1 MLRLSKWIF
10 WGLVALIALWQL
22 PWCYNFLTAKSYSTP
37 FTLYSSVADD
47 FAILARGEDKQMCY
61 TDRSGRNY
69 TEEQFDSI
77 LPTFYYRQLVTDDRF
92 PDSICGVAVTPRLIQ
107 QNNFTIRF
115 NPSDVNKAQ
124 IGLQQLL
131 ESMSGRVD
139 LELPDDVFR
148 VTDQGIEFVKMA
160 TNSLDEE
167 KSDRFTEM
175 MLRKGFRFPAH
186 HLSGNPTDRKEYDE
200 GYVLLDADRRLFHL
214 KQTKGR
220 PYVRAIELP
229 EEMTAERLYIT
240 EFPSRRTLCFVVDA
254 DGGFWV
260 VERDY
265 RVVKTGIP
273 SFTPERESML
283 IFGNLFDWTVKISD
297 SRAERY
303 YALDGNDYHL
313 IDTMSHPLPQRGIRG
328 LKFTSSKDKFVKPRL
343 H

>member
-1 MLRLSKWIF
+1 MLRLSKLIF
-10 WGLVALIALWQL
+10 WGLVALLALWQL
-22 PWCYNFLTAKSYSTP
+22 PWCYNFFAAKSTTTP
-37 FTLYSSVADD
+37 FTLYSSLAGD
-47 FAILARGEDKQMCY
+47 FAVLERGEDKQMIY
-61 TDRSGRNY
+61 TDRSGRDY
-69 TEEQFDSI
+69 TEDQFDSI

-107 QNNFTIRF
+107 QNNFTVRF
-115 NPSDVNKAQ
+115 NPSDINKAQ

-148 VTDQGIEFVKMA
+148 LTDQGIEFVKMA
-160 TNSLDEE
+160 TNSLDQE
-167 KSDRFTEM
+167 KSASFTEM

-186 HLSGNPTDRKEYDE
+186 HFSGNPTDRKEYDE

-240 EFPSRRTLCFVVDA
+240 EFPSRRTLCFVVDSE
-254 DGGFWV
+254 GGFWV

-273 SFTPERESML
+273 AFKPETESML
-283 IFGNLFDWTVKISD
+283 IFGNLFDWTVKIADENS
-297 SRAERY
+297 ERY

-313 IDTMSHPLPQRGIRG
+313 LDTMTYELSKQSIPG
-328 LKFTSSKDKFVKPRL
+328 LKFTSSKDRFVKPRF
-343 H
+343 